1 MKHKIG
7 SWVWQSL
14 ILIIIY
20 VLVGNSRSIQP
31 NPYIPGA
38 VIAVNM
44 IIPIIGGILFGKRV
58 GFLTGLFG
66 PLSNA
71 IYTGSKFEY
80 LAIVPLVLVGFL
92 AGAYNEKAPSP
103 VLAFLIVV
111 AQALTTALYALFGL
125 VPVFGRMFWFG
136 LGYESFIGVLG
147 IVVITTLYR
156 IVFFETAE
164 KPAIERKK
172 IAELSTEPKIWIILA
187 VIFLVLTGI
196 ISLLFYFKTIFIVFI
211 IGIVLIIFIEN
222 LITNFHQRVKR
233 FHMSK
238 TGRRFLLY
246 SMAFFWMFTIYFLI
260 GGSITQ
266 LNEVANADVS
276 QVSSTYMSMINPYIP
291 TILGRKIFTQDT
303 LTAIQEYIFSSFTSF
318 LGLVTSIAF
327 NSVIIL
333 PLMFYMYFRRWKKI
347 EKRISGLLPVRYKDA
362 ILNASREI
370 RLQLRDFLSAKVIES
385 TVIGAICCLGF
396 HISGLKGWLFLG
408 VLAGILNIIPYIGPV
423 LGAIPPVLIGILD
436 APIIAL
442 FALVTVIVAQLV
454 DNLYLNPFMIPGMVK
469 IDALLSIVLILI
481 AAQVAGPL
489 GMILALPIYLV
500 YKITLREAYLELEKV
515 YSRT

>member
-1 MKHKIG
+1 MKHKI
-7 SWVWQSL
+7 SPWVWQSL

-38 VIAVNM
+38 VIAVNI

-58 GFLTGLFG
+58 GFLTGFFG
-66 PLSNA
+66 ALSNA
-71 IYTGSKFEY
+71 IFTGSQFEY
-80 LAIVPLVLVGFL
+80 IAIIPLALVGFL
-92 AGAYNEKAPSP
+92 AGTFNERAPSP
-103 VLAFLIVV
+103 VLALLIVLV
-111 AQALTTALYALFGL
+111 QALTTALYAIFGL
-125 VPVFGRMFWFG
+125 IPAFGRMFWFG

-156 IVFFETAE
+156 IVFFETVE
-164 KPAIERKK
+164 KPKMKRRK
-172 IAELSTEPKIWIILA
+172 IIELSTEPKIWIILA
-187 VIFLVLTGI
+187 VIFLIMTGI

-211 IGIVLIIFIEN
+211 LGVVLIIFVES
-222 LITNFHQRVKR
+222 LITNFHQRMKR

-238 TGRRFLLY
+238 TGRRFLMY

-266 LNEVANADVS
+266 LNEVANADVN
-276 QVSSTYMSMINPYIP
+276 QIGSTYMGMINPYIP
-291 TILGRKIFTQDT
+291 TILGRKIVTQDT
-303 LTAIQEYIFSSFTSF
+303 LSGIQQYIFSSFAGF

-333 PLMFYMYFRRWKKI
+333 PLMFYMYFRRWKRI
-347 EKRISGLLPVRYKDA
+347 ENRMTTLLPGKYKDA

-423 LGAIPPVLIGILD
+423 LGAIPPVLIGMLD
-436 APIIAL
+436 SPIIAL
-442 FALVTVIVAQLV
+442 FALVTVVVAQLV

-469 IDALLSIVLILI
+469 IDTLLSIVLILI

-500 YKITLREAYLELEKV
+500 YKITLREAYLELEQV
-515 YSRT
+515 YRKT